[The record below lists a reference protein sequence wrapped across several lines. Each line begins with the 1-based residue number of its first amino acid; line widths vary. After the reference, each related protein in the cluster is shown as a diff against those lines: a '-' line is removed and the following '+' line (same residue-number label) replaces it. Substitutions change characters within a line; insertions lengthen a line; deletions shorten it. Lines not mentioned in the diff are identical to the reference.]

1 MKSILIKSSA
11 ALALLGAS
19 ALAMAAKMDCCDGLE
34 CCLRMLA
41 CCF

>member
-1 MKSILIKSSA
+1 MKIKVIKIAAVAAMLATSA
-11 ALALLGAS
+11 VAYAS
-19 ALAMAAKMDCCDGLE
+19 VPDCCSGLE